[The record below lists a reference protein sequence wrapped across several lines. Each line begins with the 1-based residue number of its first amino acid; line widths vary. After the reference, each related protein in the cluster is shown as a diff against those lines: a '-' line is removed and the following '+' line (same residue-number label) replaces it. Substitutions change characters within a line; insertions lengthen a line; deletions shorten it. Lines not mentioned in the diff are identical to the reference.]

1 MNMIMLV
8 LDDPKHLDAVLDA
21 WSEVGVTGTTIF
33 ETTGFYRRRAHPL
46 GLRYWF
52 ATPHPAS
59 GGLEEGHFTLL
70 AIVPDEGVVRR
81 CLDATEGVVGDLDS
95 PHTGIFSAWEVPI
108 VKGLRTAVSGQGSD
122 G

>member
-1 MNMIMLV
+1 MNMVMLV

-52 ATPHPAS
+52 ATPQPSS
-59 GGLEEGHFTLL
+59 GRLEEGHYTLL
-70 AIVPDEGVVRR
+70 AIVPDEGVVQK
-81 CLDATEGVVGDLDS
+81 CLRATEGVVGDLDS
-95 PHTGIFSAWEVPI
+95 PHTGIFSAWDVPI
-108 VKGLRTAVSGQGSD
+108 VKGLRIGATEPGGD